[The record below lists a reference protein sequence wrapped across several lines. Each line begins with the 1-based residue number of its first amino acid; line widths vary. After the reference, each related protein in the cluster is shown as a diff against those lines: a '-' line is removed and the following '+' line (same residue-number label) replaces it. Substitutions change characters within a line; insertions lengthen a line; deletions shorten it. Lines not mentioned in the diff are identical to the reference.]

1 LRLIPDETPQPGDIV
16 EVPLAPRKGT
26 PPDSPLVAVET
37 IPWWKHPALRVLVP
51 AAGAGILEPAAYA
64 LWRPHQTFQWVLFA
78 CGCVLFLGAKLC
90 KDWNQVVK

>member
-1 LRLIPDETPQPGDIV
+1 MPEPGDIL
-16 EVPLAPRKGT
+16 EVPLAPKKGA
-26 PPDSPLVAVET
+26 PGDSPYVATAT

-64 LWRPHQTFQWVLFA
+64 LLHRDQTFQWPLFL
-78 CGCVLFLGAKLC
+78 CGCVMFFSAKLC